1 MGKCGVRPAPGPTTR
16 AASARLGSVGGAG
29 GAGAL
34 TAGAAAITKAAHGS
48 AAARSTR
55 PTAGQRPGIVLHH
68 RITTSPSG
76 KRVSPW

>member
-1 MGKCGVRPAPGPTTR
+1 MGKCGVRPAPGLITS
-16 AASARLGSVGGAG
+16 AASARPG